1 MLTVYFGKE
10 KPSFHQFVT
19 AVSLILKR
27 SHMIRINQIKIS
39 IFDIGDDREM
49 ELSLVRERAASLL
62 RTSADN
68 IRKLRILRRSVD
80 ARDRDDIRYV
90 YTVSV
95 KLRDSVAGGRSDTE
109 EEYIRKLK
117 NRNIQV
123 DQYIPVS
130 IRRLPEK
137 LLSGLS
143 EEERPVVIGAGP
155 CGLFA
160 ALTLARAGLRPIV
173 IERGSSVEKR
183 LEKVEDFLMGGR
195 LDPECNLQ
203 FGEGGAGTFSD
214 GKLTTSI
221 KGRGNYV
228 RFVLEEFH
236 KHGAPEDILY
246 DQKPHVGTD
255 ILTGIVKS
263 IREEIASLGGQVL
276 FDTRF
281 CGMEYDQRG
290 ISGIKLI
297 QNGAERQ
304 KELPYGLAA
313 GPDGK
318 LSLPCRRLILA
329 TGHSSRDTYE
339 MLLSEGVRLE
349 PKPFAVG
356 VRVQHPQKL
365 IDRALY
371 GEKDLARKQEILGPA
386 SYKLTHRC
394 QDGRGVYSFCM
405 CPGGYVINSSSEEG
419 RLCING
425 MSYHGRDSENANSA
439 IIVSVR
445 PEDMEE
451 EGPLCGMAFQRR
463 LEERAYELLSGII
476 PYETYGEF
484 KRGEKDPLGVSRI
497 TNVTRGYSGA
507 ADVSSV
513 FPKYIKDDI
522 IEGMEAFSGT
532 IEGFSSDEVLISG
545 VEARTSAPVRIVRDD
560 DLQTEIRGIYPAGEG
575 AGYAGGIT
583 SSAVDGIRVAL
594 RIMDEFHAEDL

>member
-160 ALTLARAGLRPIV
+160 ALTLEWAGLRPIV

-221 KGRGNYV
+221 KGRDNYV
-228 RFVLEEFH
+228 RFVL
-236 KHGAPEDILY
+236 
-246 DQKPHVGTD
+246 
-255 ILTGIVKS
+255 
-263 IREEIASLGGQVL
+263 
-276 FDTRF
+276 
-281 CGMEYDQRG
+281 
-290 ISGIKLI
+290 
-297 QNGAERQ
+297 
-304 KELPYGLAA
+304 
-313 GPDGK
+313 
-318 LSLPCRRLILA
+318 
-329 TGHSSRDTYE
+329 
-339 MLLSEGVRLE
+339 
-349 PKPFAVG
+349 
-356 VRVQHPQKL
+356 
-365 IDRALY
+365 
-371 GEKDLARKQEILGPA
+371 
-386 SYKLTHRC
+386 
-394 QDGRGVYSFCM
+394 
-405 CPGGYVINSSSEEG
+405 
-419 RLCING
+419 
-425 MSYHGRDSENANSA
+425 
-439 IIVSVR
+439 
-445 PEDMEE
+445 
-451 EGPLCGMAFQRR
+451 
-463 LEERAYELLSGII
+463 
-476 PYETYGEF
+476 
-484 KRGEKDPLGVSRI
+484 
-497 TNVTRGYSGA
+497 
-507 ADVSSV
+507 
-513 FPKYIKDDI
+513 
-522 IEGMEAFSGT
+522 
-532 IEGFSSDEVLISG
+532 
-545 VEARTSAPVRIVRDD
+545 
-560 DLQTEIRGIYPAGEG
+560 
-575 AGYAGGIT
+575 
-583 SSAVDGIRVAL
+583 
-594 RIMDEFHAEDL
+594 